1 MIPNLV
7 CRNQSDL
14 SGEIYVNVHEHGQAT
29 ITELSEQVG
38 YVLSIHESHLLK
50 PKVDSN
56 WYNKE
61 ISENASIGSSI
72 GVAAFAEDLD
82 GDEIF
87 YSLAKDVSGLFAID
101 GTSGVI
107 TLIGGFDYETS
118 TSHVITVTATSN
130 GEPGFE
136 TISYESTIT
145 ADVTINVQDDLLD
158 NDNYDVSIPID
169 INGIENIMSEAAIA
183 GLSYHSRRMRRI

>member
-1 MIPNLV
+1 MFLPWNNYNSDPAIEFDILNVSGEIINSSAGNSYDPEFSV
-7 CRNQSDL
+7 YRNQSDL

-107 TLIGGFDYETS
+107 TLVGELDYETS

-130 GEPGFE
+130 GE
-136 TISYESTIT
+136 
-145 ADVTINVQDDLLD
+145 VQALRLL
-158 NDNYDVSIPID
+158 V
-169 INGIENIMSEAAIA
+169 MKV
-183 GLSYHSRRMRRI
+183 R